1 MVFFL
6 FWRFFPPT
14 VMWNKE
20 TGNSANAVL
29 LFTQNCIFLSM
40 ENYQVFNPGQF
51 QAFQPKPFYYS
62 MILFYFL
69 KYVKVFFFNGGP
81 LLLQW
86 TLHLIHHNFLI
97 IYLSSHFFFSIAIRS
112 SELLYIYGC
121 LDSRVRALVFTIRCW
136 ARVHG
141 LTNSAPGTWITNF
154 SLTMMVM
161 FFLQKRSPPIIP
173 TLDQLKELAGKH
185 SCFCVY
191 CSLLFI
197 ARLFSLKC

>member
-1 MVFFL
+1 MSF
-6 FWRFFPPT
+6 
-14 VMWNKE
+14 
-20 TGNSANAVL
+20 
-29 LFTQNCIFLSM
+29 
-40 ENYQVFNPGQF
+40 
-51 QAFQPKPFYYS
+51 
-62 MILFYFL
+62 
-69 KYVKVFFFNGGP
+69 
-81 LLLQW
+81 
-86 TLHLIHHNFLI
+86 
-97 IYLSSHFFFSIAIRS
+97 HFFFSIAIRS

-161 FFLQKRSPPIIP
+161 FFLQRRSPPIIP

-185 SCFCVY
+185 SCFCGY

-197 ARLFSLKC
+197 AHLFYLK